1 MGKFKDD
8 HKLKSSSSSPRDES
22 MSKSRRSD
30 RSFEHHSC
38 KGFNN
43 FVGQKGRVPV
53 RPKSW
58 PVETDNTLSYPLTE
72 SNNNVEDY
80 EISDDQ
86 RYTTEE
92 TKLLTLIYMD
102 VSKDYILG
110 ARRHKVQRV
119 HPGEGTSS

>member
-38 KGFNN
+38 
-43 FVGQKGRVPV
+43 KGRVPV